1 MSSIST
7 SYLGLQLKSP
17 IIVGS
22 SPLTDSV
29 KSITELAKAGAG
41 AVILKSLFEEQ
52 IMMDVDALRVNNIND
67 TFADAENYFRF
78 FTREKHLNDYLTLIK
93 ECKEQTDIPII
104 ASINCHNVGEWSQ
117 FSQKMEKAGADAIE
131 LNIFNIPTDKE
142 YNGTE
147 YEKTYFDIIQSVQ
160 KEVSIP
166 LSIKVSSYFSGL
178 ANFMVKLSQTELN
191 GIVMFN
197 RFYEPEIDIN
207 TLEIKSKSFK
217 SLASDNS
224 QVLRWMGILSPIVN
238 CDLCAST
245 GITNSETMI
254 KNLLVGAKSTMIVSQ
269 IITQFNNKIKEC
281 KDCKVLPDIDWKIN
295 KDTVVRPDILV
306 ACDIDTKGANI
317 QIAPLIIFEV
327 LSPSTK
333 LKDRNLKYRLYQD
346 NGVKYYI
353 LVEPTGAFAEVYE
366 LEDDIYRLKGEFK
379 EESFVF
385 DIDRCKIDFSF
396 KEVFELL

>member
-67 TFADAENYFRF
+67 TFADAENYFSF

-269 IITQFNNKIKEC
+269 IIKEGPQLITKMNQDLEAWMMEKGFENTADFIGKMSQTNIQKPIIYERTQFMRYFHDADFIK
-281 KDCKVLPDIDWKIN
+281 
-295 KDTVVRPDILV
+295 
-306 ACDIDTKGANI
+306 
-317 QIAPLIIFEV
+317 
-327 LSPSTK
+327 
-333 LKDRNLKYRLYQD
+333 
-346 NGVKYYI
+346 
-353 LVEPTGAFAEVYE
+353 
-366 LEDDIYRLKGEFK
+366 
-379 EESFVF
+379 
-385 DIDRCKIDFSF
+385 
-396 KEVFELL
+396 

>member
-67 TFADAENYFRF
+67 TFADAENYFSF

-269 IITQFNNKIKEC
+269 IIKEGPQLITKMNQDLEAWMMEKGFENTADFIGKMSQRNIQKPIIYERTQFMRYFHDADFIK
-281 KDCKVLPDIDWKIN
+281 
-295 KDTVVRPDILV
+295 
-306 ACDIDTKGANI
+306 
-317 QIAPLIIFEV
+317 
-327 LSPSTK
+327 
-333 LKDRNLKYRLYQD
+333 
-346 NGVKYYI
+346 
-353 LVEPTGAFAEVYE
+353 
-366 LEDDIYRLKGEFK
+366 
-379 EESFVF
+379 
-385 DIDRCKIDFSF
+385 
-396 KEVFELL
+396 